1 MLKIAR
7 KIFFI
12 FLATLSPLASLDNPS
27 RTTKHLPVFAAQMP
41 IVLLLALRADDLERL
56 FVQVL
61 LVSIFV
67 LLAAARQTTCI
78 DFECVRYAV
87 GITPRPGL
95 VACGDGR
102 GVSADPIRISAAQMR
117 I

>member
-56 FVQVL
+56 LVQK
-61 LVSIFV
+61 
-67 LLAAARQTTCI
+67 
-78 DFECVRYAV
+78 
-87 GITPRPGL
+87 G
-95 VACGDGR
+95 
-102 GVSADPIRISAAQMR
+102 SAKGSDPSVEDVTVYD
-117 I
+117 